1 MKKCLKRLVVLI
13 SAISV
18 LSLVTPISCSATTKD
33 DVIAVARRVGMPE
46 SLVQSYI
53 SMGANMEVTSEQ
65 CDKAIAKLYEIY
77 GTTNDKIN
85 KDFDVD
91 IPDEPNEPKV
101 TESSVTTTVT
111 SKEPNTSQE
120 TQQSDITKVTTITDT
135 KSQGNNVQTQP
146 QQSVTTDANT
156 TISNDSVPND
166 TSVTDSN
173 YISPIDE
180 NEFINMSYDEKIEF
194 VNSLPQEEKTQFMSN
209 LTTAERNSIIKQM
222 SLDNKTEIVNSI
234 VEAGKSMGYNF
245 SVDEL
250 SGDNI
255 SLSMRDNEGTL
266 IGVTKFGTNVDDT
279 GKNYTNLVLSMIAII
294 GISGYGLFKISKKVG

>member
-1 MKKCLKRLVVLI
+1 MKKGLKSLVILI

-18 LSLVTPISCSATTKD
+18 LSLVSPISCNATTKD
-33 DVIAVARRVGMPE
+33 DVIAVARKVGMPE

-53 SMGANMEVTSEQ
+53 SMGANIEVTSEQ

-91 IPDEPNEPKV
+91 IPDEPKV
-101 TESSVTTTVT
+101 TESSVTTTIT
-111 SKEPNTSQE
+111 SKEPNTSQD
-120 TQQSDITKVTTITDT
+120 TQQIDIVKVTTVDT
-135 KSQGNNVQTQP
+135 KSQENGVQTQP
-146 QQSVTTDANT
+146 QQSVTTNANT
-156 TISNDSVPND
+156 ISSGNVIND

-173 YISPIDE
+173 YVSPIDE

-255 SLSMRDNEGTL
+255 SLSMRDSEGTL

-294 GISGYGLFKISKKVG
+294 GLSGYGLFKISKKVG

>member
-1 MKKCLKRLVVLI
+1 MKKGLKSLVILI

-18 LSLVTPISCSATTKD
+18 LSLVSPISCNATTKD
-33 DVIAVARRVGMPE
+33 DVIAVARKVGMPE

-53 SMGANMEVTSEQ
+53 SMGANIEVTSEQ

-91 IPDEPNEPKV
+91 IPDEPKV
-101 TESSVTTTVT
+101 TESSVTTTIT
-111 SKEPNTSQE
+111 SKEPNTSQD
-120 TQQSDITKVTTITDT
+120 TQQTDIAKVTTIDT
-135 KSQGNNVQTQP
+135 KSQENGVQTQP
-146 QQSVTTDANT
+146 QQSVTTNAN
-156 TISNDSVPND
+156 TISNGNGNVPND
-166 TSVTDSN
+166 TSITDSN
-173 YISPIDE
+173 YVSPIDE
-180 NEFINMSYDEKIEF
+180 SEFINMSYDEKIEF

-255 SLSMRDNEGTL
+255 SLSMRDSEGTL

-294 GISGYGLFKISKKVG
+294 GLSGYGLFKISKKVG

>member
-1 MKKCLKRLVVLI
+1 MKKGLKSLVVLI

-18 LSLVTPISCSATTKD
+18 LSLVTPISCSATTKG
-33 DVIAVARRVGMPE
+33 DVIAVARKVGMPE

-53 SMGANMEVTSEQ
+53 SMGANIEVTSEQ

-111 SKEPNTSQE
+111 SKEPNTSQD
-120 TQQSDITKVTTITDT
+120 TQQSDITKITTTDT

-146 QQSVTTDANT
+146 QQSVITNANT
-156 TISNDSVPND
+156 IINSDSIPND

-173 YISPIDE
+173 YVSPIDE
-180 NEFINMSYDEKIEF
+180 NEFISMSYDEKIEF